1 MEIAIG
7 LGIVNLILWLIT
19 WYIITE
25 QQEIQDEYN
34 KLFTNEIYKLKKNQ
48 GIKKLKQ
55 QIAKISRED

>member
-1 MEIAIG
+1 MELFAGIS
-7 LGIVNLILWLIT
+7 IVNLILWLIT
-19 WYIITE
+19 WCIIAE

-34 KLFTNEIYKLKKNQ
+34 KLLINEIYELKKEE